1 MPHLTHPIC
10 SIHHPSTNNDY
21 HQSISSPNPVVLV
34 VRENRSLDDEQRQLP
49 SLPSYLY
56 DLLTLG
62 SLVPLPGGGEVG
74 ATLAAGEGGGH
85 GRRHRVQVQDP
96 VDALLQAG
104 QVDELRVRRV
114 RDEMHFRRRRFW
126 WWDLQD

>member
-1 MPHLTHPIC
+1 M
-10 SIHHPSTNNDY
+10 
-21 HQSISSPNPVVLV
+21 
-34 VRENRSLDDEQRQLP
+34 RENRSFGDEQRQLP

-74 ATLAAGEGGGH
+74 AALAAGEGGGH